1 MDAAKFIL
9 GACSGAHIVP
19 PENPPS
25 MSTVQRISTRAWFPA
40 QHAGFQ
46 GHFPGNA
53 LLPGFLHV
61 ELVLDILRLS
71 FSHIE
76 LQAVQNAKFLRPV
89 LAEEIIIVLVSLEAD
104 GGVAAQLH
112 ISGMVVSELVLE
124 VSLAVAW
131 PDQKS

>member
-19 PENPPS
+19 PESPPAT
-25 MSTVQRISTRAWFPA
+25 STVQRISTRAWFPA

-53 LLPGFLHV
+53 LLPGFLHI
-61 ELVLDILRLS
+61 ELVLDILRIP
-71 FSHIE
+71 FSHVE
-76 LQAVQNAKFLRPV
+76 LCSVQNAKFLRPV
-89 LAEEIIIVLVSLEAD
+89 LANEIIVVLLSLEAD
-104 GGVAAQLH
+104 GSVAAQLH
-112 ISGMVVSELVLE
+112 VSGVVVSDLALE
-124 VSLAVAW
+124 VSVAASC